1 MSACDIELFKRQINP
16 NQTKKIV
23 IYSTHA
29 EQTKNV
35 LFPPANYD
43 GEYHR
48 FLEETGHVC
57 LHGKFIAEP
66 QIEYL

>member
-16 NQTKKIV
+16 NQTKKII

-29 EQTKNV
+29 EQKKKNV

-43 GEYHR
+43 G
-48 FLEETGHVC
+48 
-57 LHGKFIAEP
+57 
-66 QIEYL
+66 